1 MIPPSFVETVAFATL
16 TGAVDAVAV
25 AIVRAAAAAAV
36 VDLKVLM
43 PHFHSSNPYA
53 SAEGNR
59 HHYCDRHVELPSP
72 DEVFD

>member
-16 TGAVDAVAV
+16 TDAVDVVAV
-25 AIVRAAAAAAV
+25 AIVRAAAAV
-36 VDLKVLM
+36 VDAVALM
-43 PHFHSSNPYA
+43 PHFHSPNPYA

-59 HHYCDRHVELPSP
+59 RHYCDRHAEPPSP